1 VPKVRNGRVVT
12 AVPADQLRQHR
23 GNQWKIDGNFCRRIP
38 LFSPV
43 RKENDMIRI
52 SAIVAGVLALSAST
66 VMAQGNV
73 ASVPGGETTGT
84 QTWPQQ
90 AQAPRHETRP
100 IGNFIFDEYGNVY
113 DSHGDIIK
121 PRPLKR

>member
-1 VPKVRNGRVVT
+1 
-12 AVPADQLRQHR
+12 
-23 GNQWKIDGNFCRRIP
+23 
-38 LFSPV
+38 
-43 RKENDMIRI
+43 MIRI

-66 VMAQGNV
+66 VMAQVNV
-73 ASVPGGETTGT
+73 ASVPGGETTRT
-84 QTWPQQ
+84 QTWSQQ
-90 AQAPRHETRP
+90 AQASRHETRP